1 MPSPERTNNQTES
14 ARQTSLIQTLAHTLT
29 VLDHAR
35 DFLVLSPQQDH
46 AYQPAS
52 LLQEIYMWASEL
64 QEKRDRQSRSEMWHE
79 TNNRTMATKAPNNMG
94 KTSQPQRATRTRI
107 ELSNVMKD
115 GRRNEIKYTNAIQRL
130 NQYLPRKCSPRIKPN
145 PISKRE
151 WYHDIPPFSR
161 IRTSQQRT
169 NAYWKNTIITN
180 KPSNQS
186 SSSPFTA
193 RFSRKCLKVW
203 SRSLQLSVELYIN
216 WPGHN
221 PCPFFSIGINSTAI
235 GRSGQPS
242 HEPATYGH
250 LCCNGPLIQRG
261 KGCHI
266 TNQLCSRCPQPPRWR
281 FEGAYWGEETY
292 GKRRQWSS
300 TRESRL
306 SMRELVR
313 IRVRVC
319 CWEPRDCERSAIRA
333 TTMSFNPDFEKGFV

>member
-14 ARQTSLIQTLAHTLT
+14 
-29 VLDHAR
+29 
-35 DFLVLSPQQDH
+35 DH

-79 TNNRTMATKAPNNMG
+79 ANNRTVATKAPNNMG
-94 KTSQPQRATRTRI
+94 KASQPQRTTRTRI
-107 ELSNVMKD
+107 ELSIVMKD

-130 NQYLPRKCSPRIKPN
+130 NQCLPRKCSPRIKPN

-151 WYHDIPPFSR
+151 WYHCIPPFSR

-180 KPSNQS
+180 QPSNQS
-186 SSSPFTA
+186 A
-193 RFSRKCLKVW
+193 
-203 SRSLQLSVELYIN
+203 
-216 WPGHN
+216 
-221 PCPFFSIGINSTAI
+221 AI

-261 KGCHI
+261 KGCHT
-266 TNQLCSRCPQPPRWR
+266 TNKLCFRYPQPPRWR

-319 CWEPRDCERSAIRA
+319 CWEPWDCERSAIRA
-333 TTMSFNPDFEKGFV
+333 TTMSFNPDLKKGFV